1 MHWQLAAIAAILL
14 GYAAVSGRLDGTPLT
29 APMVF
34 TGAGLLVGVE
44 ALGLVDPSAT
54 GLTVTRRRQ

>member
-1 MHWQLAAIAAILL
+1 MHWQLAIVAAILL
-14 GYAAVSGRLDGTPLT
+14 GFAAVSARLDGTWLT

-34 TGAGLLVGVE
+34 TAAGLVFGAE

-54 GLTVTRRRQ
+54 GD